1 MNKQNTFCTS
11 NIRTMRFL
19 YNLGFDKQS
28 VINNGIEQWIFQRT
42 PELNESLDFFFYM
55 RKKIFRNMQEMNRE
69 YENERKD
76 SRDT

>member
-42 PELNESLDFFFYM
+42 PELNESLDFFL
-55 RKKIFRNMQEMNRE
+55 NMQEMNRE